1 MVDYALRNGIME
13 NVRVT
18 VRPRWIAFSVLVA
31 FVSVACVLLGFWQL
45 SRLEERRAS
54 NAVLAARLARDP
66 VPLEDLRSALR
77 PAQGIEVDPSDYEHT
92 RLTAMGRLTD
102 RGRVLVRSQV
112 VAGQAGVHG
121 VYAMDLG
128 DGTAV
133 LVNVGWFPVDVDIGS
148 IADVFGESGQVDVTG
163 LVRADQKRP
172 ALGRAEPPG
181 LLDTV
186 ARIDID
192 RIQQQVDLP
201 LLPFWIQLVEP
212 HDPGRL
218 PIPVPVPEIGE
229 GSHLS
234 YAVQWFSF
242 AAVAVVGYVALM
254 RRELRPGRRRKALG
268 EG

>member
-1 MVDYALRNGIME
+1 MRFA
-13 NVRVT
+13 
-18 VRPRWIAFSVLVA
+18 VRPRWIVFSVLVVL
-31 FVSVACVLLGFWQL
+31 VSVACVFLGFWQL

-54 NAVLAARLARDP
+54 NAVTAARLAREP
-66 VPLEDLRSALR
+66 IPLEDLRSALL
-77 PAQGIEVDPSDYEHT
+77 PQQGIEVDPSDYEHT
-92 RLTAMGRLTD
+92 RVTAMGRLTD

-112 VAGQAGVHG
+112 VRGQAGVHG
-121 VYAMDLG
+121 VYALELG

-133 LVNVGWFPVDVDIGS
+133 LVNVGWFPLDMEIGA
-148 IADVFGESGQVDVTG
+148 IADVFGESGQVDLAG

-181 LLDTV
+181 RLDTV

-192 RIQQQVDLP
+192 RIQQQVELP

-212 HDPGRL
+212 YEPDRL
-218 PIPVPVPEIGE
+218 PIPVPLPELDE

-242 AAVAVVGYVALM
+242 GAVAVVGYAALM
-254 RRELRPGRRRKALG
+254 RREFRPARRRKARAG
-268 EG
+268 D

>member
-1 MVDYALRNGIME
+1 MQ
-13 NVRVT
+13 NVRIA
-18 VRPRWIAFSVLVA
+18 VRPRWIVFSVLVV
-31 FVSVACVLLGFWQL
+31 FVAVACVFLGFWQL

-54 NAVLAARLARDP
+54 NAVLVARLAREP
-66 VPLEDLRSALR
+66 IPLEDLRAALR
-77 PAQGIEVDPSDYEHT
+77 PEQGVEVDPADYEYT
-92 RLTAMGRLTD
+92 MVTTTGRLTD

-112 VAGQAGVHG
+112 VRGQAGVHG
-121 VYAMDLG
+121 VYAMELD

-133 LVNVGWFPVDVDIGS
+133 LVNVGWFPLDVEIGL
-148 IADVFGESGQVDVTG
+148 IADALGRSGEIELTG
-163 LVRADQKRP
+163 LVRADQQRP
-172 ALGRAEPPG
+172 ALGRTEAPG

-192 RIQQQVDLP
+192 RIQQQVEPP

-218 PIPVPVPEIGE
+218 PVPVPLPEAGE

-242 AAVAVVGYVALM
+242 GSVAVIGYAALM
-254 RRELRPGRRRKALG
+254 RRELRPARRRRARA
-268 EG
+268 ED

>member
-1 MVDYALRNGIME
+1 MRIA
-13 NVRVT
+13 
-18 VRPRWIAFSVLVA
+18 VRPRWIVFSVLVVVVA
-31 FVSVACVLLGFWQL
+31 VACVFLGFWQL
-45 SRLEERRAS
+45 SRLEERRSS
-54 NAVLAARLARDP
+54 NAVLVARLAREP
-66 VPLEDLRSALR
+66 IPLEDLTSALR
-77 PAQGIEVDPSDYEHT
+77 PEQGIEVDPAHYEHT
-92 RLTAMGRLTD
+92 RVVATGRLTE

-112 VAGQAGVHG
+112 VSGQAGVHG
-121 VYAMDLG
+121 VYAMELD

-133 LVNVGWFPVDVDIGS
+133 LVNVGWFPIDSEIGS
-148 IADVFGESGQVDVTG
+148 IADALGGSGHIELTG

-192 RIQQQVDLP
+192 RIQQQVEAP
-201 LLPFWIQLVEP
+201 LLPFWIQMVEP
-212 HDPGRL
+212 DDPGRL
-218 PIPVPVPEIGE
+218 PIPVPLPEAGE

-242 AAVAVVGYVALM
+242 AAVAVIGYAALM
-254 RRELRPGRRRKALG
+254 RRELRPGRRRKARA

>member
-1 MVDYALRNGIME
+1 MRIA
-13 NVRVT
+13 
-18 VRPRWIAFSVLVA
+18 VRPRWIVFSALVV
-31 FVSVACVLLGFWQL
+31 FVSVACVFLGFWQL

-66 VPLEDLRSALR
+66 IPLEDLRSALR
-77 PAQGIEVDPSDYEHT
+77 PEQGVEVDPADYEYT
-92 RLTAMGRLTD
+92 RVTATGRLSD

-112 VAGQAGVHG
+112 VSGQAGVHG
-121 VYAMDLG
+121 VYAMELG

-133 LVNVGWFPVDVDIGS
+133 LVNIGWFPLDVEIGS
-148 IADVFGESGQVDVTG
+148 ITRFFGESGQVDLSG

-181 LLDTV
+181 PLDTV

-192 RIQQQVDLP
+192 RIQQQVELP
-201 LLPFWIQLVEP
+201 LLPIWIQLVGP

-218 PIPVPVPEIGE
+218 PIPVPSPEVGE
-229 GSHLS
+229 GPHLS

-242 AAVAVVGYVALM
+242 GAVAVVGCAALM
-254 RRELRPGRRRKALG
+254 RRELRPGLRRKARAAD
-268 EG
+268 